1 MHYGEM
7 QSHDGRPP
15 AHPPPTLVDVA
26 QITLQ
31 TVRSCWLRQQQWQ
44 TVSAPSGSPY
54 GVAEPAAVELVVE
67 FEDRWMFNDW
77 WITLDAPGFIQC
89 ARPLAASY
97 YFG

>member
-1 MHYGEM
+1 
-7 QSHDGRPP
+7 
-15 AHPPPTLVDVA
+15 
-26 QITLQ
+26 
-31 TVRSCWLRQQQWQ
+31 
-44 TVSAPSGSPY
+44 
-54 GVAEPAAVELVVE
+54 VELVVE